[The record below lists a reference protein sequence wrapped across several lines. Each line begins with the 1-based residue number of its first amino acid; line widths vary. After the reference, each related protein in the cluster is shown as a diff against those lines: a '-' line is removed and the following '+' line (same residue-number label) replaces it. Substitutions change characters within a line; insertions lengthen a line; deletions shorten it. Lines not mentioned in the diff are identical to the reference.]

1 MKKGLVF
8 LFISLCFAGT
18 IFAQSNSA
26 DSTSNNLMNLFA
38 GSGPKTV
45 YTEASFKTTRIVLG
59 QSVELAPKGDMILDI
74 QHHFGYVNQGAYQL
88 FGLDQATMRFGF
100 EFGIT
105 NWMAVSIGRSSYNKT
120 YDGSVKIKLLRQ
132 SIGQKYMPITMVYF
146 GDLGIN
152 TLKPAASSSLHYS
165 LSSRLV
171 YLNQLLIA
179 RKFSSGFTF
188 QLSPSMVHVNT
199 ATTAA
204 DNNNIFSLGM
214 GGRIKITHHTSFN
227 FEYYPIL
234 NKQPSSVFRNSFS
247 LGFDIE
253 TGGHVFQLFLSNS
266 QGIIGQYFIP
276 GTTGNWRNGDI
287 VFGFNLTRI
296 FVLRKPKDF
305 RK

>member
-1 MKKGLVF
+1 MKKRLA
-8 LFISLCFAGT
+8 LIFISFCFIGT
-18 IFAQSNSA
+18 VSAQSNSA
-26 DSTSNNLMNLFA
+26 DSTNNLMNLFA

-59 QSVELAPKGDMILDI
+59 QSVELPAKGDMILDI

-105 NWMAVSIGRSSYNKT
+105 NWMAVAIGRSSYNKT

-132 SIGQKYMPITMVYF
+132 SIGQKYMPITLVYF
-146 GDLGIN
+146 GDMGIN
-152 TLKPAASSSLHYS
+152 TLKPRDLSIHYYFS
-165 LSSRLV
+165 NRLV
-171 YLNQLLIA
+171 FLNQFLIA
-179 RKFSSGFTF
+179 RKFSPGFTF
-188 QLSPSMVHVNT
+188 QLSPSMVHVNL
-199 ATTAA
+199 TTTPA
-204 DNNNIFSLGM
+204 DNNNMFSLGA
-214 GGRIKITHHTSFN
+214 GGRIKISHHTSFN
-227 FEYYPIL
+227 FEYYAML
-234 NKQPSSVFRNSFS
+234 NKQPSSIYRNSFS

-287 VFGFNLTRI
+287 VFGFNLTRT
-296 FVLRKPKDF
+296 FVLKKPKDF